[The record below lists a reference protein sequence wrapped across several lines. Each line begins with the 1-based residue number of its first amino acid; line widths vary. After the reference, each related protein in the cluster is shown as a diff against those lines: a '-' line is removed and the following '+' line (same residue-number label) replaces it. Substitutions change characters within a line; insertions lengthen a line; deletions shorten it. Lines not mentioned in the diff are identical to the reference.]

1 MPVLSQELETQ
12 KELQSDCG
20 NPAIYS
26 AGGLQAQLD
35 QRGLLI
41 TFPGDSH
48 KHPHDIATGISL
60 EGSGDFSFSKTEMQ
74 TSQPME
80 IQTPN

>member
-1 MPVLSQELETQ
+1 MPVLSQERGTQ
-12 KELQSDCG
+12 KELQSGCG

-41 TFPGDSH
+41 TLPGDSH
-48 KHPHDIATGISL
+48 KHPHARAMGISL
-60 EGSGDFSFSKTEMQ
+60 
-74 TSQPME
+74 
-80 IQTPN
+80 